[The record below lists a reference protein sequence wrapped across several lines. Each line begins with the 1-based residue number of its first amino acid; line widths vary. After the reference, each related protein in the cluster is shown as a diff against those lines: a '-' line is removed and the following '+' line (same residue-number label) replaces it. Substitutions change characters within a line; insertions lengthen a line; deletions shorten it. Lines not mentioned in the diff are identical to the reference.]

1 MVAAVAEGLPKVP
14 RKRGGLGKASKKRNQ
29 EITNKCPG
37 ASQSREIWTRILAT
51 HTFQPVAARR
61 KFMLQYVKR
70 VQGAG
75 GRAQETLLMAS
86 IIHAGRAGA
95 KFAAL
100 PWQGGCFD
108 VRILLSIMAIKDIAI
123 WSACMI
129 WELMWLYILH
139 LCKCAVVLFPS
150 GYSYSRTNFVILKIE
165 VLESNSPS
173 LVRFSESTMI
183 SCLLDADCVK
193 IRSMAAILTCR
204 S

>member
-14 RKRGGLGKASKKRNQ
+14 RKRGGPGKASKKRNQ
-29 EITNKCPG
+29 EITNKRPG
-37 ASQSREIWTRILAT
+37 ASPSREIWTRILAT
-51 HTFQPVAARR
+51 HTFQPVAASR

-75 GRAQETLLMAS
+75 GRALETLLMAS
-86 IIHAGRAGA
+86 IIRAGRAGA

-108 VRILLSIMAIKDIAI
+108 VRILLSIMAIKGIAI

-150 GYSYSRTNFVILKIE
+150 RYSYSRTNFVILKIE

-183 SCLLDADCVK
+183 SCLLDVDCVK